1 MSSENLAKLYKN
13 TGKSED
19 SRRRRTETSVELRK
33 KKCNEEMMKR
43 RNIDLECADDSAT
56 SAEEFVTDGEIGE
69 PTGRLSLEMLSLE
82 DAVEVLQKEQNAER
96 FGLAFESVRR
106 VLSRSK
112 CPPIDKV
119 ITLGF
124 PCALVQALHY
134 DDDKVKFEAAW
145 CITNIVSGTSEQTMT
160 MVNAGAVG
168 PLLKLCSSPSLKL
181 SEQAV
186 WCIANMAGDG
196 VQLRDLLISEGIL
209 PLLVGL
215 ADRADTLG
223 ISFVRILTWAFSNLC
238 RHKKP
243 QVPLQMLAVMAPSI
257 AKLIKYEDTTTQ
269 TDATWALSYLTD
281 GNDDNISLGMGC
293 LPDMVTFIS
302 SGHDSLIAPALRVL
316 GNFVTGS
323 DDQTQAV
330 IDTGILSGAI
340 AQLMLSNSTTFV
352 KDCCWLISNVL
363 AGNTAQIQDVIDAQ
377 LLPILLSVLQK
388 GEHRLQ
394 NEAGWAIS
402 NLCCGGTANQ
412 IIEICRVKNGVEAIC
427 DCLITK
433 NNELTLNMLESLRS
447 VLRTV
452 AQTDPENLDR
462 IRDRVEE
469 CDGVDHLETLQQHE
483 SEQIYSNVFKI
494 IEEFFSDDE
503 NEGLEM
509 KGDVQPQNQAI
520 QQKPLF
526 EF

>member
-43 RNIDLECADDSAT
+43 RNINLECADDSAT
-56 SAEEFVTDGEIGE
+56 SAEEVVTDGEIGE
-69 PTGRLSLEMLSLE
+69 PTGRLSPEMLSLE

-96 FGLAFESVRR
+96 FRLAFESVRR

-160 MVNAGAVG
+160 MVNAGA
-168 PLLKLCSSPSLKL
+168 
-181 SEQAV
+181 AV

-257 AKLIKYEDTTTQ
+257 SKLIKYEVD
-269 TDATWALSYLTD
+269 
-281 GNDDNISLGMGC
+281 IS
-293 LPDMVTFIS
+293 D
-302 SGHDSLIAPALRVL
+302 
-316 GNFVTGS
+316 
-323 DDQTQAV
+323 
-330 IDTGILSGAI
+330 
-340 AQLMLSNSTTFV
+340 
-352 KDCCWLISNVL
+352 
-363 AGNTAQIQDVIDAQ
+363 
-377 LLPILLSVLQK
+377 
-388 GEHRLQ
+388 
-394 NEAGWAIS
+394 
-402 NLCCGGTANQ
+402 
-412 IIEICRVKNGVEAIC
+412 
-427 DCLITK
+427 
-433 NNELTLNMLESLRS
+433 
-447 VLRTV
+447 
-452 AQTDPENLDR
+452 
-462 IRDRVEE
+462 
-469 CDGVDHLETLQQHE
+469 
-483 SEQIYSNVFKI
+483 
-494 IEEFFSDDE
+494 
-503 NEGLEM
+503 
-509 KGDVQPQNQAI
+509 
-520 QQKPLF
+520 
-526 EF
+526 

>member
-1 MSSENLAKLYKN
+1 
-13 TGKSED
+13 
-19 SRRRRTETSVELRK
+19 
-33 KKCNEEMMKR
+33 
-43 RNIDLECADDSAT
+43 
-56 SAEEFVTDGEIGE
+56 
-69 PTGRLSLEMLSLE
+69 
-82 DAVEVLQKEQNAER
+82 
-96 FGLAFESVRR
+96 
-106 VLSRSK
+106 
-112 CPPIDKV
+112 
-119 ITLGF
+119 
-124 PCALVQALHY
+124 
-134 DDDKVKFEAAW
+134 
-145 CITNIVSGTSEQTMT
+145 
-160 MVNAGAVG
+160 
-168 PLLKLCSSPSLKL
+168 
-181 SEQAV
+181 
-186 WCIANMAGDG
+186 
-196 VQLRDLLISEGIL
+196 
-209 PLLVGL
+209 
-215 ADRADTLG
+215 
-223 ISFVRILTWAFSNLC
+223 
-238 RHKKP
+238 
-243 QVPLQMLAVMAPSI
+243 
-257 AKLIKYEDTTTQ
+257 
-269 TDATWALSYLTD
+269 
-281 GNDDNISLGMGC
+281 MGC

-363 AGNTAQIQDVIDAQ
+363 AGNTSQIQDVIDAQ